1 MATQKPISSISYN
14 TLSFFESVVKELYDQ
29 HIICN
34 YMYILHKGED
44 GDKDHIHFYLE
55 PNRRLDP
62 MEIKSLFFE
71 VDLKHPDKKPLG
83 IRPFRPSKES
93 DWILY
98 AVHDEQ
104 YLKLKY
110 GQFERGEKIPYSF
123 TDIKAPEDFDMEIAF
138 IRAKSTLKHSSASL
152 ATRLRNG
159 EHILHLIEQGENVV
173 TLNAIANALRNNDY
187 LRMSEENRRLR
198 LLVSFYQTFI
208 EQQGLKECAD
218 CCIDFFQL
226 NS

>member
-14 TLSFFESVVKELYDQ
+14 TLPFFESVVHDLYNS

-62 MEIKSLFFE
+62 MELKSLFFE
-71 VDLKHPDKKPLG
+71 VDLKYPDKKPLG
-83 IRPFRPSKES
+83 IRPFRPSKEP

-110 GQFERGEKIPYSF
+110 GQFERGEKLPYSY
-123 TDIKAPEDFDMEIAF
+123 TDIKCPDDFDIEIAF
-138 IRAKSTLKHSSASL
+138 IRAKSTLKHSSASI
-152 ATRLRNG
+152 ANRLRNG
-159 EHILHLIEQGENVV
+159 EDILRLIEQGENVH

-187 LRMSEENRRLR
+187 LRMAAENHSLR
-198 LLVSFYQTFI
+198 LLVMFYESFI
-208 EQQGLKECAD
+208 EFQGLKPCCD
-218 CCIDFFQL
+218 CTKEFFGFK
-226 NS
+226 